1 MVEFEDLIKRYAKA
15 KRIKPE
21 DYEAFRLKLIASLKA
36 AGLPTDKIDMEQ
48 YKKIA
53 KEGLDGKRAD
63 SGEGRGSES
72 G

>member
-1 MVEFEDLIKRYAKA
+1 MVEIEKMIRQYAKA

-36 AGLPTDKIDMEQ
+36 AGLPTDKIDLQQ

-53 KEGLDGKRAD
+53 KEGFDG
-63 SGEGRGSES
+63 GRNKD
-72 G
+72 